1 MDALRRIFNFLWER
15 YYLLTALFLF
25 LSYPSFEFILFRAFP
40 LFAWFALVPLFM
52 ALREKPLSE
61 VYYASYFAGFFGN
74 LMVYSWIRH
83 FGASME
89 GGGVIVLLFLI
100 PTLTF
105 FFAMKVF
112 LAEFLS
118 RRFPAFRVLVY
129 PAAWVS
135 IDFIQS
141 IGHLAFP
148 WPYLGYTQ
156 YPFTPMIQMASIT
169 GVSGITALIVAVNVA
184 LVDLLETRT
193 SGRGFRLR
201 PSSAVLLLPLVA
213 LVFGTVRMAAA
224 EPGGRD
230 TLRVGLVQSCIDPWI
245 SWSRNRERYLAELK
259 EYTDSILHKD
269 PDIIIWS
276 ESATLETISYH
287 ARRGRFTRFEKK
299 VVDYAD
305 SIDRPLLTGEIGVRK
320 LEGEGRSGYLPLNNA
335 VLIHGDGRV
344 GKTYAKIHLVPFGEW
359 FPYKR
364 WLPFV
369 QDILDS
375 FGASSFYPGEKT
387 ELFQVEGHSFGNLI
401 CYEGIFFRLTR
412 EYRRMGA
419 EFLVNITNDG
429 WTDTFS
435 GHMQHFSSAVFRAVE
450 NGISFVRV
458 GNTGYTAV
466 IDPLGRVTHSMP
478 ILTRGAMVGEVDFSL
493 NRETLY
499 TRLGDLVFPAG
510 YAIVLI
516 FAALTF
522 YSSWR
527 SRP

>member
-1 MDALRRIFNFLWER
+1 MSFVHTIIGFFRER
-15 YYLLTALFLF
+15 YYLLTSLLLFLAF
-25 LSYPSFEFILFRAFP
+25 PSFEFVLFQAFP

-52 ALREKPLSE
+52 ALRKKSLSE
-61 VYYASYFAGFFGN
+61 VYYISYFAGFFGN
-74 LMVYSWIRH
+74 LLVYSWIRH
-83 FGASME
+83 FGASMA
-89 GGGVIVLLFLI
+89 GGGFIVLLFLI

-112 LAEFLS
+112 LGELLS
-118 RRFPAFRVLVY
+118 RRFPAFRALIY
-129 PAAWVS
+129 PAVWVS

-184 LVDLLETRT
+184 LADLLESHV
-193 SGRGFRLR
+193 SGMRFRLR
-201 PSSAVLLLPLVA
+201 PSTVVLILPLAA
-213 LVFGTVRMAAA
+213 LIFGSARLASAQ
-224 EPGGRD
+224 PSGKD

-245 SWSRNRERYLAELK
+245 SWSRNRERYLKELI
-259 EYTDSILHKD
+259 EYSDSILDKN
-269 PDIIIWS
+269 PDMIIWS

-287 ARRGRFTRFEKK
+287 ARRGRLTRFEKK

-305 SIDRPLLTGEIGVRK
+305 SIDIPLLTGEIGVRK
-320 LEGEGRSGYLPLNNA
+320 PEGEGPSGYLPLNNA
-335 VLIHGDGRV
+335 VLIDGDGRV

-375 FGASSFYPGEKT
+375 FGASSFFPGERT
-387 ELFQVEGHSFGNLI
+387 ELFQVKGHSFGNLI

-419 EFLVNITNDG
+419 EFFVNITNDG

-478 ILTRGAMVGEVDFSL
+478 ILTRGGMVGEVDFSL
-493 NRETLY
+493 NRNTLY
-499 TRLGDLVFPAG
+499 ARLGDFVFPAG
-510 YAIVLI
+510 FIITLV
-516 FAALTF
+516 FSALSLLSF
-522 YSSWR
+522 WR
-527 SRP
+527 SRT